1 MKRQS
6 FASCIAYTP
15 IESTLVD
22 QKYSWHGIPCDMKA
36 PFICKHNPD
45 FLGFHRLDHLVLD
58 VTVNVKMPSMS
69 LTTCFAICHSTP
81 EPSNIAF
88 ILGDQCI
95 CGKGKKIFILNQ

>member
-1 MKRQS
+1 
-6 FASCIAYTP
+6 
-15 IESTLVD
+15 
-22 QKYSWHGIPCDMKA
+22 MKA

-88 ILGDQCI
+88 ILGDQCV
-95 CGKGKKIFILNQ
+95 CGKGKNHSI